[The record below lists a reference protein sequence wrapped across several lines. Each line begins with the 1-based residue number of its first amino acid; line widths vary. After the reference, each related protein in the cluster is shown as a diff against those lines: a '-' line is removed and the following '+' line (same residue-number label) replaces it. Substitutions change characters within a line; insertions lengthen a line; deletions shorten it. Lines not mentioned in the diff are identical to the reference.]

1 MNVVMI
7 DYRNKPLGTK
17 EHSGVVQICPICKK
31 RGLTTKG
38 KTRTFVCHYFGLK
51 VTKDERG
58 NEALE
63 GKELTHVFPN
73 PSGRPEAVQRR

>member
-1 MNVVMI
+1 MLAMI

-17 EHSGVVQICPICKK
+17 EHGGEVQVCPICDQ

-51 VTKDERG
+51 LVEDENGR
-58 NEALE
+58 EALE
-63 GKELTHVFPN
+63 GSELTHVFPN
-73 PSGRPEAVQRR
+73 PPNKPEAVPRR